1 MRRWATLGLLV
12 LLGTTVVWAADLVPA
27 TQYLQDAFPDV
38 QFYAQ
43 GPQITRVWGAIFGL
57 GQTPEHTADAFIR
70 EHSAVFDVAPQ
81 ELQPG
86 SAVSGEYTL
95 PLMYQ
100 PETGTRPK
108 TASRSIRP
116 ICGCWSAT
124 SRITHSCG
132 PARA

>member
-100 PETGTRPK
+100 PETGTYKFTLVQIPPGQRRPPGL
-108 TASRSIRP
+108 SGRSAAAGRQ
-116 ICGCWSAT
+116 
-124 SRITHSCG
+124 
-132 PARA
+132 RAG